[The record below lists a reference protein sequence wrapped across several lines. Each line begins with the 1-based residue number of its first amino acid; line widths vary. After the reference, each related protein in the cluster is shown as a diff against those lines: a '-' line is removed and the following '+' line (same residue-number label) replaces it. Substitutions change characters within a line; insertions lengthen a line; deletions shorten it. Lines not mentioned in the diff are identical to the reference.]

1 MNPELIKKQII
12 KLVSQRKKPV
22 AIGEISRTLR
32 LKKTARKRLQR
43 WLAELVT
50 DGQLFQNGR
59 GSFSLGGEDS
69 LFAGSV
75 DIMRNGDGLMTIEDS
90 DKKVWLDKGDLRTA
104 MQGDKVLARYKA
116 GPGRGRDELDNA
128 KVIRIIERVA
138 HDIVGTLKTTGRMN
152 YVVPMDRR
160 YRNDFYVPG
169 TAGAVEGDRVV
180 VRFVSWEDP
189 KLIPEGAIMDV
200 IGPET
205 DASLD
210 TLAVIKQLK
219 IRDEFPDEALRDAEH
234 VSGFMDEPGERR
246 DIRDALIVTIDPE
259 RARDFDDA
267 LSLEELG
274 QGMKRIGIHIADVAH
289 FVREG
294 TALDAEAME
303 RGNSVYFPD
312 KVVPMLPEQL
322 SNGLC
327 SLRPD
332 QDRFAFSAFL
342 DIDSKGV
349 VQKRD
354 FSRTIIRSKRRLTYE
369 EALELLH
376 ASGDK
381 VAKADKDVWKLL
393 KSLGNVS
400 QKLRKR
406 RYAAGALELDIP
418 ETEFDIG
425 DDGMIKGLRSVSTD
439 ISHQLVEEF
448 MIAANEAVA
457 TKLCECGAP
466 GIHRIHE
473 PPFEDRI
480 DELAAELDNIGFKPG
495 NLKTQKGLAL
505 FLKSVEGHPLAHYAR
520 IAVLKSMNRAMYSTN
535 SKIGHYGLAKRFY
548 LHFTSPIR
556 RYPDLVAHRELAKVL
571 APKSTATDKGGR
583 SGLGEIAKHC
593 TTTEKTADQ
602 AERDVTEIKKY
613 RYLEMELE
621 SGKPATREAVI
632 VNVAKFGVFVE
643 LLDLQ
648 VQGLV
653 HISVLAKGYSKY
665 DSRRGEVKAGKKTF
679 KVGGKLNVKVSR
691 VDFEHRK
698 VDFVP
703 VSGVKSA

>member
-1 MNPELIKKQII
+1 MNPEVIKKQII
-12 KLVSQRKKPV
+12 QLVSQSKKPLP
-22 AIGEISRTLR
+22 ISEISRALN

-43 WLAELVT
+43 WLGELVI
-50 DGQLFQNGR
+50 DGQLFQSGR
-59 GSFSLGGEDS
+59 GSFSLGKEEE
-69 LFAGSV
+69 LFAGSL
-75 DIMRNGDGLMTIEDS
+75 DIMRSGDAMMTIADS
-90 DKKVWLDKGDLRTA
+90 DKKVRIDKGDLNTA
-104 MQGDKVLARYKA
+104 MQGDKVLARYKSMVQ
-116 GPGRGRDELDNA
+116 RGRDEIQYA

-138 HDIVGTLKTTGRMN
+138 HDIVGTLKTTGRMT

-160 YRNDFYVPG
+160 YRTDFYVAS
-169 TAGAVEGDRVV
+169 TADAVEGDRVV

-189 KLIPEGAIMDV
+189 KLIPEGEIMDV

-219 IRDEFPDEALRDAEH
+219 LRDEFSDEALKDAEH
-234 VSGFMDEPGERR
+234 VSGFMDEPGKRR
-246 DIRDALIVTIDPE
+246 DIRDALVVTIDPD
-259 RARDFDDA
+259 RAKDFDDA
-267 LSLEELG
+267 LSLEDLG
-274 QGMKRIGIHIADVAH
+274 QGIQRIGIHIADVAH

-294 TALDAEAME
+294 SALDLEARE

-332 QDRFAFSAFL
+332 QDRLAFSAFL
-342 DIDSKGV
+342 DIDSKGIV
-349 VQKRD
+349 LKRD
-354 FSRTIIRSKRRLTYE
+354 FSRTIIRSKRRLTYGD
-369 EALELLH
+369 ALKMLRS
-376 ASGDK
+376 SGDK
-381 VAKADKDVWKLL
+381 VTKEDKEVWKLL
-393 KSLGNVS
+393 RSLGSVA

-406 RYAAGALELDIP
+406 RYAAGAMEMDIP
-418 ETEFDIG
+418 EAEFDIG
-425 DDGMIKGLRSVSTD
+425 KDGMITGVRTVSTD
-439 ISHQLVEEF
+439 ESHQLVEEF

-457 TKLCECGAP
+457 TKLCECGAT

-473 PPFEDRI
+473 PPFEERI
-480 DELAAELDNIGFKPG
+480 EDLTAALDNIGFRPG
-495 NLKTQKGLAL
+495 NLKTQKGLAV

-571 APKSTATDKGGR
+571 AGKTGSKAGGD
-583 SGLGEIAKHC
+583 GAKLGEIAKHC
-593 TTTEKTADQ
+593 TATEKIADQ

-613 RYLEMELE
+613 RFLEAELAA
-621 SGKPATREAVI
+621 GKPLTREAVI
-632 VNVAKFGVFVE
+632 VNVMKFGVFVE

-665 DSRRGEVKAGKKTF
+665 DSRRGEVKAGKKVF
-679 KVGGKLNVKVSR
+679 KVGGKLNVVVSR

-703 VSGVKSA
+703 V